1 MTVKE
6 IIENWDRMSPE
17 EKLEA
22 SQWINETY
30 SEFIVGGRYIGLL
43 MPKKLRKEDG
53 MWISAGD
60 PKFIEA
66 YVKSV
71 DGDKVTFIV
80 RTAARYRHWG
90 KEERVVD
97 ATVQYGTAKAVIT
110 TDLADVRYEMFV
122 EDVCH
127 EDLEENQVFNVLR
140 IYSRN
145 HHVHEYWRDY
155 SQNL

>member
-22 SQWINETY
+22 SQWINEKY

-53 MWISAGD
+53 MWISAGS
-60 PKFIEA
+60 PKVIDAF
-66 YVKSV
+66 VKSV
-71 DGDKVTFIV
+71 EGDKISFAVCCRV
-80 RTAARYRHWG
+80 WG
-90 KEERVVD
+90 KEVRVVD

-110 TDLADVRYEMFV
+110 NDLADVRYEMIV
-122 EDVCH
+122 HDVCH
-127 EDLEENQVFNVLR
+127 EDLEENQVFNVHR

-145 HHVHEYWRDY
+145 LHVYKYWRDY